1 VREDHGG
8 IRLKATIVDYGIGNL
23 HSIRKGLEKA
33 GARTEIVSDMQALGS
48 AECIVFPGVGAFG
61 EAMNKLA
68 PVKETLVKKLS
79 EGTPALGIC
88 LGMQIFLDRSE
99 ESPQEGLGFVGGE
112 VTKFDADRIPQ
123 MGWND
128 VTFDS
133 AEPVFEGVR
142 SGTQFYYAN
151 SYVCF
156 PEEDIGIAET
166 VYGRTRFPSAVRKKN
181 AFGFQFHPEKS
192 SVAGLRVLKNFVG
205 IAEAL

>member
-1 VREDHGG
+1 MRGDTGG
-8 IRLKATIVDYGIGNL
+8 ILLKVTIVDYGIGNL

-33 GARTEIVSDMQALGS
+33 GAKTEIVSDMGALES

-68 PVKETLVKKLS
+68 PVRESIVRRLS
-79 EGTPALGIC
+79 EGLPALGIC

-99 ESPQEGLGFVGGE
+99 ESPQEGLGFVGGD
-112 VTKFDADRIPQ
+112 VNKLDADRIPQ

-128 VTFDS
+128 VTFDPS
-133 AEPVFEGVR
+133 EPVFEGVK

-156 PEEDIGIAET
+156 PKEDIGIAET
-166 VYGRTRFPSAVRKKN
+166 VYGRTRFASGMRKKN

-192 SVAGLRVLKNFVG
+192 SIAGLKVLKNFVG
-205 IAEAL
+205 IVEGL

>member
-1 VREDHGG
+1 MLGCAGG
-8 IRLKATIVDYGIGNL
+8 IRLKITIVDYGIGNL

-33 GARTEIVSDMQALGS
+33 GAKTETVSDMAALES

-61 EAMNKLA
+61 EAMDKLA
-68 PVKETLVKKLS
+68 PEKESIVKRLS
-79 EGTPALGIC
+79 EGLPALGIC

-112 VTKFDADRIPQ
+112 VAKFDADRVPQ

-128 VTFDS
+128 VTFDPS
-133 AEPVFEGVR
+133 EPVFEGVR
-142 SGTQFYYAN
+142 SGTQFYFAN

-166 VYGRTRFPSAVRKKN
+166 VYGRTRFPSGMRKKN

-192 SVAGLRVLKNFVG
+192 SVAGLKVLSNFVS
-205 IAEAL
+205 IAEGL